1 VVGAVVLGV
10 VSEFLK
16 LQIPYGHLMVYGII
30 IVVAILFFP
39 QGIVGTLGQK
49 MNKTGSH

>member
-1 VVGAVVLGV
+1 VI
-10 VSEFLK
+10 SEFLK

-39 QGIVGTLGQK
+39 QGIVGIVGQRGK
-49 MNKTGSH
+49 KTASH